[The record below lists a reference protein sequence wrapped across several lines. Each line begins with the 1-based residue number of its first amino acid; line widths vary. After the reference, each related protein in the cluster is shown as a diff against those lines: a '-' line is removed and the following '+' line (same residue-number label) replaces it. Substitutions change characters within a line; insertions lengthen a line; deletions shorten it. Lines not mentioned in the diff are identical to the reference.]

1 MRRTMLQYDH
11 NETDHERNDPE
22 IRGIVFLAFSACQTI
37 QNPKLPSL
45 ATSEKMTWSTYTI
58 ATEKGLGTC
67 EGI

>member
-1 MRRTMLQYDH
+1 MLQYDH

-22 IRGIVFLAFSACQTI
+22 IRGTVFPGVFPCQTI

-45 ATSEKMTWSTYTI
+45 TTSEKMTWSTYAI